1 MSTIKIKILYFFV
14 NYDNLKNHILKKIV
28 ISFLLAFVAFGILG
42 GLFAN
47 FIFLPQLALWQEA
60 FPDAVKPAPDFISGF
75 LLGIIQLVGTIYLID
90 RLKIDNIKDGAIF
103 GAISTVAL
111 WLMIDLQMVS
121 ISNIFS
127 YDYVLTDA
135 ALSAVM
141 GAIIGALIAWSL
153 KRFS

>member
-1 MSTIKIKILYFFV
+1 
-14 NYDNLKNHILKKIV
+14 
-28 ISFLLAFVAFGILG
+28 
-42 GLFAN
+42 
-47 FIFLPQLALWQEA
+47 
-60 FPDAVKPAPDFISGF
+60 
-75 LLGIIQLVGTIYLID
+75 LGIIQLVGTIYLID

>member
-1 MSTIKIKILYFFV
+1 M
-14 NYDNLKNHILKKIV
+14 KKLV
-28 ISFLLAFVAFGILG
+28 ISFLLAFIAFGILG
-42 GLFAN
+42 GPFAN

-75 LLGIIQLVGTIYLID
+75 LLGIIQLVGTIYLMD

-103 GAISTVAL
+103 GAITTVAL

>member
-1 MSTIKIKILYFFV
+1 M
-14 NYDNLKNHILKKIV
+14 KKLV
-28 ISFLLAFVAFGILG
+28 ISFLLAFIAFGILG

>member
-1 MSTIKIKILYFFV
+1 M
-14 NYDNLKNHILKKIV
+14 KKLV
-28 ISFLLAFVAFGILG
+28 ISFLLAFIAFGILG

-47 FIFLPQLALWQEA
+47 FIFLPQLALLQEA

-75 LLGIIQLVGTIYLID
+75 LLGIIQLVGTIYLMD

-103 GAISTVAL
+103 GAITTVAL

>member
-1 MSTIKIKILYFFV
+1 M
-14 NYDNLKNHILKKIV
+14 KKLV
-28 ISFLLAFVAFGILG
+28 ISFLLAFIAFGILG

-75 LLGIIQLVGTIYLID
+75 LLGIIQLVGTIYLMD

>member
-1 MSTIKIKILYFFV
+1 M
-14 NYDNLKNHILKKIV
+14 KKLV
-28 ISFLLAFVAFGILG
+28 ISFLLGFIAFGILG

-75 LLGIIQLVGTIYLID
+75 LLGIIQLVGTIYLMD

-103 GAISTVAL
+103 GAISTAAL

>member
-47 FIFLPQLALWQEA
+47 FIFLPQLALWLEA
-60 FPDAVKPAPDFISGF
+60 FPDAVKPAPDFVSGF
-75 LLGIIQLVGTIYLID
+75 LVGIIQLVGFIYLMN
-90 RLKIDNIKDGAIF
+90 RLKIDNIKDGVIF
-103 GAISTVAL
+103 GAVISVAL

-121 ISNIFS
+121 ITNIFS
-127 YDYVLTDA
+127 YNYILTDTI
-135 ALSAVM
+135 LSAIM
-141 GAIIGALIAWSL
+141 GAIIGAVISWSL
-153 KRFS
+153 KRFA

>member
-1 MSTIKIKILYFFV
+1 M
-14 NYDNLKNHILKKIV
+14 KKLV
-28 ISFLLAFVAFGILG
+28 ISFLLAFVAFAILG

-47 FIFLPQLALWQEA
+47 FIFLPQLAIWQEA
-60 FPDAVKPAPDFISGF
+60 FPDAVKSSPDFISGF
-75 LLGIIQLVGTIYLID
+75 IVGIIQLVGFIYLMD
-90 RLKIDNIKDGAIF
+90 RLNINNVKDGAVF
-103 GAISTVAL
+103 GAIATVVL

-127 YDYVLTDA
+127 YNYVLTDA

-153 KRFS
+153 KKFA

>member
-60 FPDAVKPAPDFISGF
+60 FPDAVKPAPDFVSGF
-75 LLGIIQLVGTIYLID
+75 LVGIIQLVGFIYLMN
-90 RLKIDNIKDGAIF
+90 RLKIDNIKD
-103 GAISTVAL
+103 
-111 WLMIDLQMVS
+111 
-121 ISNIFS
+121 
-127 YDYVLTDA
+127 A
-135 ALSAVM
+135 ALVIVFNADTTEVEFVLPKNQFHWQCVFSTTEMNA
-141 GAIIGALIAWSL
+141 AINELNSVTIEPRSVQLFEL
-153 KRFS
+153 QV

>member
-1 MSTIKIKILYFFV
+1 M
-14 NYDNLKNHILKKIV
+14 KKLV
-28 ISFLLAFVAFGILG
+28 ISFLLAFIAFGILG

-75 LLGIIQLVGTIYLID
+75 LLGIIQLVGTIYLMD

-103 GAISTVAL
+103 GAITTVAL

>member
-1 MSTIKIKILYFFV
+1 M
-14 NYDNLKNHILKKIV
+14 KKLV
-28 ISFLLAFVAFGILG
+28 ISFLLGFIAFGILG

-75 LLGIIQLVGTIYLID
+75 LLGIIQLVGTIYLMD

>member
-1 MSTIKIKILYFFV
+1 M
-14 NYDNLKNHILKKIV
+14 KKLV
-28 ISFLLAFVAFGILG
+28 ISFLLGFIAFGILG

>member
-1 MSTIKIKILYFFV
+1 M
-14 NYDNLKNHILKKIV
+14 KKLV
-28 ISFLLAFVAFGILG
+28 ISFLLAFIAFGILG

-47 FIFLPQLALWQEA
+47 FIFLPQLALWQDA